1 MRINIANDYTDTPG
15 GRYISQGPF
24 SGEDFRNKILI
35 PALKNA
41 ISNNKEK
48 LEIDFDGVYG
58 YGVSFLEESFG
69 GLIREGFKYN
79 DIKKYIIFISNE
91 DDTIIPKIEKY
102 LKEANDR
109 L

>member
-1 MRINIANDYTDTPG
+1 MRINIACDYTDTPG

-24 SGEDFRNKILI
+24 SGEDFRNKLLI

-41 ISNNKEK
+41 ISNKKK

-69 GLIREGFKYN
+69 GLIREGFKYS
-79 DIKKYIIFISNE
+79 DIKKCIIFISNE